1 MKIKKI
7 FDLIDKG
14 LTAKTLS
21 KLSESQIEVLHS
33 RIIGESRKEAK
44 EEIKKTVTN
53 VTYDPANEADKQ
65 KLAQMGV
72 HVGADKKITMSQAGG
87 AITTETEMS
96 EEDDF
101 DMDADQAYTG
111 QQGSHDEYQ
120 AADDGMDDDT
130 SPENKDR
137 KMVGVTESKKKEQ
150 NPWAIC
156 TAQLG
161 KKFKTTERHLWNT
174 KQKNKYERCVKDVKQ
189 SLKEGKNPVSLFLE
203 SKIMNIVE
211 KNIPARITKGDLMKF
226 LQEDTKTAPAKPKTR
241 PKTTPDEKPKTRPK
255 HPGKNPNPG
264 ENPAPKAVSP
274 EKAKDEVLDLIMKL
288 LEN

>member
-1 MKIKKI
+1 MKINIKALQ
-7 FDLIDKG
+7 LIEKG
-14 LTAKTLS
+14 LSAKTVS
-21 KLSESQIEVLHS
+21 KLNESEINVLHS
-33 RIIGESRKEAK
+33 KLLMSEAVKEIPAKKSYLVDKGGGELPPNAKGYEVNVNTDGTTTVTAK
-44 EEIKKTVTN
+44 ESEFK
-53 VTYDPANEADKQ
+53 
-65 KLAQMGV
+65 
-72 HVGADKKITMSQAGG
+72 
-87 AITTETEMS
+87 
-96 EEDDF
+96 EEDNV
-101 DMDADQAYTG
+101 DMEKDPFELQSTQDKRQVGPSDYGDNPQVDKEEDADDA
-111 QQGSHDEYQ
+111 
-120 AADDGMDDDT
+120 DGMGIM
-130 SPENKDR
+130 E
-137 KMVGVTESKKKEQ
+137 MKKKKV

>member
-1 MKIKKI
+1 V
-7 FDLIDKG
+7 
-14 LTAKTLS
+14 TAKE
-21 KLSESQIEVLHS
+21 SEV
-33 RIIGESRKEAK
+33 K
-44 EEIKKTVTN
+44 EEDN
-53 VTYDPANEADKQ
+53 VDMEKDPFELQSTQDKRQ
-65 KLAQMGV
+65 
-72 HVGADKKITMSQAGG
+72 VGPSDYGDNPQVDK
-87 AITTETEMS
+87 
-96 EEDDF
+96 EEDAD
-101 DMDADQAYTG
+101 DAD
-111 QQGSHDEYQ
+111 
-120 AADDGMDDDT
+120 GMGIM
-130 SPENKDR
+130 E
-137 KMVGVTESKKKEQ
+137 MKKKKV
-150 NPWAIC
+150 NPCAIC

-226 LQEDTKTAPAKPKTR
+226 LQEDTKTAPAKPKTK